1 MELGFRF
8 RALRA
13 LCLGFGMEGLGA
25 GGPGLRGLVSHA
37 HVKAYG

>member
-13 LCLGFGMEGLGA
+13 FLLRVWDGGFGCGGL
-25 GGPGLRGLVSHA
+25 GLRGLV
-37 HVKAYG
+37 